1 MINQSVWGVHVGD
14 ISLEELTHDNVD
26 EVKLIDRDDICE
38 EFVDTVD
45 TIMDI
50 TDYGISHGCIGHTFA
65 IKYDNKYIGVI
76 LLGEA
81 LEWETDPPEMR
92 EEPFYRLMGFC
103 LDRNYRG
110 KGLGSKVLE
119 MTIQAVYAEF
129 GKRPIALECHE
140 RNSAAAKFY
149 LMHGFKK
156 TAYKEG
162 HDEYYLRYCDI

>member
-1 MINQSVWGVHVGD
+1 MGVYAGD
-14 ISLEELTHDNVD
+14 ISLEELTHDNVG
-26 EVKLIDRDDICE
+26 EVRLIDRDDICE

-50 TDYGISHGCIGHTFA
+50 TDYGIFHGCIGHTFA
-65 IKYDNKYIGVI
+65 IKYHHRYIGVI

-81 LEWETDPPEMR
+81 LVWETDPPEMK
-92 EEPFYRLMGFC
+92 EQPFYRLMGFV

-110 KGLGSKVLE
+110 KGLGSRVLE
-119 MTIQAVYAEF
+119 MTVQAVYTEF

-140 RNSAAAKFY
+140 QNTAAARFY
-149 LMHGFKK
+149 LRHGFKK

-162 HDEYYLRYCDI
+162 GDDYYLRYPDI